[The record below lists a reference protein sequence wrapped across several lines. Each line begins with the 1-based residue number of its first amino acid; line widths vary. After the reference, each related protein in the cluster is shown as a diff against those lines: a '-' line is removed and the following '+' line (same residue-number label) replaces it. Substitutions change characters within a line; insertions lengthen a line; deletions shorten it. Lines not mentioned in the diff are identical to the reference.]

1 MQTDA
6 FGFGMVLKLAGVMT
20 VGLGVGALIASKSAR
35 VLDEDLGWFHYEPD
49 NDDDDD
55 DDDDKDSDMDGGANR
70 GGDRAGSEAVTAE
83 AAQAAQLSSL
93 SQLLR
98 PGLTQGTACDRS
110 LAFSPLR
117 LPAHDT
123 VRRASFIHM
132 SWQRSACT

>member
-1 MQTDA
+1 
-6 FGFGMVLKLAGVMT
+6 MVLKLAGVMT
-20 VGLGVGALIASKSAR
+20 VGLGVGALIASKGAR

-49 NDDDDD
+49 DDDGGDDDDDDD
-55 DDDDKDSDMDGGANR
+55 DDDDKDSDKYGGADR
-70 GGDRAGSEAVTAE
+70 GGDRAGSEAAAAE

-98 PGLTQGTACDRS
+98 PGLTQGTACIRS

-117 LPAHDT
+117 LRAHNV
-123 VRRASFIHM
+123 VRRASFVLM